1 MAFTGT
7 TAAILSNYD
16 EALKTFYLPA
26 IQKQLNDETILA
38 DLIDTNQTDVSGKNA
53 TIQCHFGRSSGTG
66 ARADG
71 GTLPEAD
78 YQKFRTCTVPMKYN
92 YGRVTFSGP
101 TIAATRDEKGS
112 YARVIDT
119 EISGIVTDLQK
130 DINRQLWGCGYGI
143 VARWAVTGS
152 GTSYDLPKLYRGNA
166 ASTSGDGF
174 GTTFGGK
181 YFIENGG
188 GVPVVM
194 TTSGSV
200 MTVMTVDTTNM
211 AVSAIDTTT
220 STTVDTVTVTDPS
233 VSEATGTFYVRP
245 ASLVTANASSTAGA
259 WRLEMMGLRGLVTDT
274 DLDDIACFDAGSNAG
289 FTVNDPLQTL
299 AVGTYTWFKSI
310 VKKHPQGRYGGQ
322 RALTLDLMQET
333 FDDVED
339 AAGKDYGPNLIITTK
354 KLRRKYLNLMQ
365 AVRREVNTMTLDG
378 GWKAL
383 DYNGI
388 PLMVDKD
395 AIDGE
400 IYFLTTR
407 DLQIYRMSDYEWMQ
421 KDGAVLSRIA
431 GYDAYEAV
439 LFRYA
444 EFGIKRRN
452 SQAVIADLAY

>member
-1 MAFTGT
+1 MAYTGT

-16 EALKTFYLPA
+16 EVLKTYYLPA
-26 IQKQLNDETILA
+26 IQDQLNNDTPLA
-38 DLIDTNQTDVSGKNA
+38 DLIDTNEKDVSGKNA
-53 TIQCHFGRSSGTG
+53 TIQMHYGRSGGTG

-71 GTLPEAD
+71 GALPNAD
-78 YQKFRTCTVPMKYN
+78 YQKFKTCTVPMRYQ

-130 DINRQLWGCGYGI
+130 EVNRQLWGCGNG
-143 VARWAVTGS
+143 VLARWTSGS
-152 GTSYDLPKLYRGNA
+152 ASSIGVAKLYRGNV

-181 YFIENGG
+181 YLKENGHC
-188 GVPVVM
+188 VAVVM
-194 TTSGSV
+194 TATGSTF
-200 MTVMTVDTTNM
+200 TVATV
-211 AVSAIDTTT
+211 
-220 STTVDTVTVTDPS
+220 STTDQAVTAVDSTTYPNYDVLTCTTGGVT
-233 VSEATGTFYVRP
+233 EAYGTFYVRP
-245 ASLVTANASSTAGA
+245 GALVTANASSSAGA
-259 WRLEMMGLRGLVTDT
+259 WRLEMMGLRGIVTNT
-274 DLDDIACFDAGSNAG
+274 DLDDIAFISKVTTDVG
-289 FTVNDPLQTL
+289 FTVNDPLQGL
-299 AVGTYTWFKSI
+299 AVATYPWFKSI
-310 VKKHPQGRYGGQ
+310 VKTHASGRYLGQ

-339 AAGKDYGPNLIITTK
+339 EAGKDYGPNVIMTTK
-354 KLRRKYLNLMQ
+354 AIRRKYLTLMQ
-365 AVRREVNTMTLDG
+365 ADRRNVNTMTLDG

-400 IYFLTTR
+400 MYFLTTR

-421 KDGAVLSRIA
+421 KDGAVLSRIT

-444 EFGIKRRN
+444 ELGTTRRN
-452 SQAVIADLAY
+452 SQGVIADISY